1 MEFIK
6 GSVLTHL
13 IELLVLVAIYYI
25 LLFLFKRFN
34 YKITKEK
41 TAQLAVLILVIYFV
55 LSIVWGVLKD
65 N

>member
-55 LSIVWGVLKD
+55 LSIVWVMYQI
-65 N
+65 